1 MALLGQSLRP
11 PQMFGSYVHRVDGV
25 AQDLLN
31 IEGEHP
37 GFLGDID
44 DVVFYGAASVCVVHL
59 CVSFRPGLVP
69 VACGEHSTLLYLPL
83 GRVSSDRRTPLRG
96 NTKSAPEGRGVEGR
110 WTLVVQELDPD
121 QDSPEPSSAGDRL
134 RFSAPAPVKGQ
145 PRHPALGDRRVPA
158 RVHASWTRHDDGLV
172 VEMAVD
178 TTTDGRGPVAEW
190 FLVRPVGGVSRSTRD
205 YRLPIPTMAKLAVTE
220 WGYPP
225 EKGIDIDDRRLRH
238 ERNEQ
243 ALLDKLAVVA
253 RSGDAA
259 KARGVPM
266 VPAVRGALA
275 AAGYPSPAKGSWSKA
290 YIYKLRS
297 QARALGLTEDAKEAS

>member
-1 MALLGQSLRP
+1 
-11 PQMFGSYVHRVDGV
+11 
-25 AQDLLN
+25 
-31 IEGEHP
+31 
-37 GFLGDID
+37 
-44 DVVFYGAASVCVVHL
+44 
-59 CVSFRPGLVP
+59 
-69 VACGEHSTLLYLPL
+69 
-83 GRVSSDRRTPLRG
+83 
-96 NTKSAPEGRGVEGR
+96 
-110 WTLVVQELDPD
+110 
-121 QDSPEPSSAGDRL
+121 
-134 RFSAPAPVKGQ
+134 
-145 PRHPALGDRRVPA
+145 
-158 RVHASWTRHDDGLV
+158 
-172 VEMAVD
+172 MAVD

-266 VPAVRGALA
+266 VPAIRGALA
-275 AAGYPSPAKGSWSKA
+275 AAGYPPPAKGSWSKA